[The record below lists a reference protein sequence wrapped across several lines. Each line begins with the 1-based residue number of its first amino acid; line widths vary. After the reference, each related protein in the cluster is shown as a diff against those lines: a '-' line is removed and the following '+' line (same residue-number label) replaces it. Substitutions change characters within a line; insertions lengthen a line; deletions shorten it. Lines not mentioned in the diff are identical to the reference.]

1 MFVWP
6 CFADRLVKL
15 SNDQGV
21 YLGLVLVATDGIVI
35 IEQLYW
41 GNQCK
46 PKTGYWIL

>member
-1 MFVWP
+1 MLVWK
-6 CFADRLVKL
+6 CFAAISVKVL
-15 SNDQGV
+15 NDQGV